1 MSISNET
8 RKAFSEVDSF
18 INLLDTNEQ
27 EKIPKNLRNIFKN
40 EKDKDYYGKIDF
52 TKSIKNQKL
61 MPETITIIA
70 FLNLKYLCKDEHERK
85 KLEKIYRNN
94 ELKYRDKK
102 IKEYNN
108 ILNNNNSYDEI
119 DNSLTS
125 YKKSFFKRVVSKI
138 KRFFGFR
145 SRNQ

>member
-1 MSISNET
+1 MSIANVT

-27 EKIPKNLRNIFKN
+27 EKIPKNLRNICKN

-145 SRNQ
+145 SRN

>member
-108 ILNNNNSYDEI
+108 ILNNNNSYDEM

>member
-1 MSISNET
+1 MSISSAT
-8 RKAFSEVDSF
+8 RKDFSEVDSF

-108 ILNNNNSYDEI
+108 ILNNNNSYDEM

-145 SRNQ
+145 SRN

>member
-145 SRNQ
+145 SRN

>member
-108 ILNNNNSYDEI
+108 ILNNNNSYDEM

-145 SRNQ
+145 SRN